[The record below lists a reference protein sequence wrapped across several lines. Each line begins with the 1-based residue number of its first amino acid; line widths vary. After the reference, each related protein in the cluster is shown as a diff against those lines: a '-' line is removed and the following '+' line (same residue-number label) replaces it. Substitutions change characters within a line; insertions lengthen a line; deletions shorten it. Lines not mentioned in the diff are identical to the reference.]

1 MELPAVLGVI
11 GILCACGDDHAAN
24 QSAPATH
31 SVEVGTVEIRPERV
45 QLATELPGRISAV
58 RAAQVRA
65 RVDGI
70 VQKRFYAEG
79 SDVREGQQLYQIDP
93 APFEAALQQ
102 ARAQLASAE
111 ASATSTELLAERY
124 SRLIQTHAV
133 SRQEYDNAIAQDKTA
148 SANIEAAKAAVKT
161 AEINLGYTRVYSPIS
176 GRTSASNVTEGAYV
190 QASQATLLTT
200 VTQLDPIYVDTSLP
214 VSDLLRVRGEL
225 ERGQLVTIAGQP
237 QVNVI
242 LENGREYARPG
253 RLLVTGV
260 NVDQTTGSVPLR
272 ALMPNPRGELLP
284 GMYVRAQ
291 VQEGAEPNALLVPQR
306 AVTRDRAGTATTLV
320 VTGGKV
326 EQRALTTQRA
336 VRNAWLVTAG
346 IAAGDHVIVDGE
358 QKVKPGM
365 AVKEVP
371 AEPSP
376 PQARAP
382 ASARRDEPQ
391 APPRGGDD
399 P

>member
-1 MELPAVLGVI
+1 MQLRSLVRLIALAG
-11 GILCACGDDHAAN
+11 ACGDDHGAGTSAQPT
-24 QSAPATH
+24 QSI
-31 SVEVGTVEIRPERV
+31 EVGTVEIRPQTA
-45 QLATELPGRISAV
+45 QLATELPGRTSAV
-58 RAAQVRA
+58 RAAEVRA

-70 VQKRFYAEG
+70 VQKRLYIEG
-79 SDVREGQQLYQIDP
+79 ADVREGQPLYQIDP

-111 ASATSTELLAERY
+111 ASATSARLLAERY

-133 SRQEYDNAIAQDKTA
+133 SRQEYDNAIAQNKTA

-242 LENGREYARPG
+242 LENGHEYA
-253 RLLVTGV
+253 
-260 NVDQTTGSVPLR
+260 
-272 ALMPNPRGELLP
+272 
-284 GMYVRAQ
+284 
-291 VQEGAEPNALLVPQR
+291 
-306 AVTRDRAGTATTLV
+306 
-320 VTGGKV
+320 
-326 EQRALTTQRA
+326 
-336 VRNAWLVTAG
+336 
-346 IAAGDHVIVDGE
+346 
-358 QKVKPGM
+358 
-365 AVKEVP
+365 
-371 AEPSP
+371 
-376 PQARAP
+376 
-382 ASARRDEPQ
+382 
-391 APPRGGDD
+391 
-399 P
+399 